1 MKIINYFKNH
11 KYLHMII
18 FAALFTAYNGVI
30 GIIYKS
36 IWHISIFVYYLL
48 LLIVKSFIIYKTHNN
63 IKGERK
69 IFIFTVVLLFI
80 ISIAL
85 IAPITIM
92 VLNKRVIS
100 FSLIASIGIA
110 AYTTY
115 KVTMSII
122 SYVKSRRLKGLMIKE
137 LKTIGLIES
146 IVAIL
151 TLQNTLISVN
161 GGTGD
166 DLYYLTVAT
175 SFIGWT
181 MIASLL
187 IFMLIE
193 GLKNK

>member
-1 MKIINYFKNH
+1 
-11 KYLHMII
+11 
-18 FAALFTAYNGVI
+18 
-30 GIIYKS
+30 
-36 IWHISIFVYYLL
+36 
-48 LLIVKSFIIYKTHNN
+48 
-63 IKGERK
+63 
-69 IFIFTVVLLFI
+69 
-80 ISIAL
+80 
-85 IAPITIM
+85 M

-166 DLYYLTVAT
+166 DLYYLTVVT

-181 MIASLL
+181 MIVSLL

>member
-1 MKIINYFKNH
+1 
-11 KYLHMII
+11 
-18 FAALFTAYNGVI
+18 
-30 GIIYKS
+30 
-36 IWHISIFVYYLL
+36 
-48 LLIVKSFIIYKTHNN
+48 
-63 IKGERK
+63 
-69 IFIFTVVLLFI
+69 
-80 ISIAL
+80 
-85 IAPITIM
+85 
-92 VLNKRVIS
+92 
-100 FSLIASIGIA
+100 
-110 AYTTY
+110 
-115 KVTMSII
+115 MSII

-166 DLYYLTVAT
+166 DLYYLTVVT

-181 MIASLL
+181 MIVSLL